1 MESISIVVL
10 AGGQSQR
17 MGSNKA
23 LLRIDDRE
31 TLIER
36 VVNNLKPLSDDIVLV
51 SNAPELYACL
61 LYTSRCV

>member
-1 MESISIVVL
+1 
-10 AGGQSQR
+10 

-36 VVNNLKPLSDDIVLV
+36 VVNNLKPLSDDIVMV
-51 SNAPELYACL
+51 SNAPDLYAD
-61 LYTSRCV
+61 